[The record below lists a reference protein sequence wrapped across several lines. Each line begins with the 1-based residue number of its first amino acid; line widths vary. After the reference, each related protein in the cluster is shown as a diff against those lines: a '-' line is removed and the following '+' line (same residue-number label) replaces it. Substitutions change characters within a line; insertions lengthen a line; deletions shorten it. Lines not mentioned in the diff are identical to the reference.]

1 MTNILKKHLCMM
13 IMHDFIVVRY
23 EWNKL
28 HTIKK
33 KVTSLETSYAQSET
47 GDTV

>member
-33 KVTSLETSYAQSET
+33 VTSLETSYAQSET